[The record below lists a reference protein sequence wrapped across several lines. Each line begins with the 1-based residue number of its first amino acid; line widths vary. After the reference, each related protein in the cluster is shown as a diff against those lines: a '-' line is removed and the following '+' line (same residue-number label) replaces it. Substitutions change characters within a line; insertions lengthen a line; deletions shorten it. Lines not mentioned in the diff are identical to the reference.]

1 MPAPAGP
8 PSPWRRR
15 RCAFAAA
22 GCVAA
27 GEARRAGVRLPAP
40 PCSLHFHKNADGE
53 YHCPVLNKVLPR
65 GGGLVGWW
73 AAVDACVLGLWPTTL
88 ALSVCSACA
97 KIKIYFA
104 CLQVF
109 TEHTHIVAIKPTGN
123 VYCWE
128 AVEELCV
135 KPKNLRDLLTGKR
148 FFGSNRCRLDRL
160 IVQIKLGSVSI
171 ECSTCPP
178 PNATS
183 DRVRASRCAACVCR
197 KGAGPLAPRAEGPR
211 LSFTSRLPPPCLLGL
226 LQMSPSPARTS
237 STCRWVGAGAGGML
251 PLPSPTPA
259 PALALWRRLPLPLRL
274 LQPMLQLPPLLLPP
288 TPTPAPLLLLLVL
301 PPLLLMRLLHSPPS
315 LAGPAQPGGAQPG
328 GV

>member
-1 MPAPAGP
+1 MREGSRRCRACKLVPPLPPGAGAGGP

-178 PNATS
+178 QTQQAIGFGH
-183 DRVRASRCAACVCR
+183 RVALPASAARV
-197 KGAGPLAPRAEGPR
+197 LARWPPGLKA
-211 LSFTSRLPPPCLLGL
+211 LDSRLPLACL
-226 LQMSPSPARTS
+226 PHACWAC
-237 STCRWVGAGAGGML
+237 CR
-251 PLPSPTPA
+251 
-259 PALALWRRLPLPLRL
+259 
-274 LQPMLQLPPLLLPP
+274 
-288 TPTPAPLLLLLVL
+288 
-301 PPLLLMRLLHSPPS
+301 
-315 LAGPAQPGGAQPG
+315 
-328 GV
+328 